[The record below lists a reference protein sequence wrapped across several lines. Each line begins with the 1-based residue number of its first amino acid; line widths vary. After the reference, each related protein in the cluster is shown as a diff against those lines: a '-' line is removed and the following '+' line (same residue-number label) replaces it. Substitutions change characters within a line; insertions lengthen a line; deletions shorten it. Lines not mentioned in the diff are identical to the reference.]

1 MSQSK
6 AVATSR
12 VLTEVESKEM
22 LGAARIPVVETRLAR
37 NMKGAVAISRELG
50 YPVALKVM
58 SEDVVHK
65 SDAGG
70 VKLGLQNNSQ
80 VEKAYSAMMTSVK
93 AMYPGAKIDGVS
105 VQRMARPGVE
115 VIVGM
120 SKDPQFGPVLMF
132 GLGGVLVELLKDVSF
147 RIVPVARMDAAE
159 MIREIKGFPMLQGFR
174 GSKPCDLD
182 ALENLIVSVSDFVE
196 RNPQVKELDLN
207 PVFAYEDG
215 VVAVDAR
222 VVIGS

>member
-6 AVATSR
+6 AVTVSR

-22 LGAARIPVVETRLAR
+22 LHAAGVPVVETRLAR
-37 NMKGAVAISRELG
+37 NMKEAVAISREMG
-50 YPVALKVM
+50 YPVALKLM

-70 VKLGLQNNSQ
+70 VQLGLRNNSQ
-80 VEKAYSAMMTSVK
+80 VEKAYSAMMKSVR
-93 AMYPGAKIDGVS
+93 AAYPGAKIDGVS

-132 GLGGVLVELLKDVSF
+132 GLGGIMVELLKDVSF
-147 RIVPVARMDAAE
+147 RIVPVTKFDASE

-182 ALENLIVSVSDFVE
+182 ALENLIVRVSEFVDC
-196 RNPQVKELDLN
+196 NPQIKELDLN

-215 VVAVDAR
+215 VLAVDAR
-222 VVIGS
+222 LVIEA